1 MRISDW
7 SSDVCSS
14 DLPHHPCKG
23 DCAMRNTRH
32 AIAATALLAGCLL
45 GGGAALAQGGPPMGR
60 GSATMPMMPGYG
72 SGANS
77 GYGYGMM
84 QGYGMM
90 SGAGMMPGWGMVG
103 GHTAGMLAFIK
114 AEIGVT
120 AAQEA
125 QWNSFAAAL
134 QAMADDMHN
143 NMHGSRAGM
152 PGNTPCAMM
161 GDRGQA
167 EALPAALAA
176 RVRWM
181 SSHLAPLTNLQAAAG
196 PFSAA
201 LDAGQKA
208 HTAGPPRLRFS
219 GRLPRKKK

>member
-1 MRISDW
+1 MCAVCF
-7 SSDVCSS
+7 SSVSS
-14 DLPHHPCKG
+14 CLFVFFLMIRRPP
-23 DCAMRNTRH
+23 RSTR
-32 AIAATALLAGCLL
+32 TDTLFPYTTLF
-45 GGGAALAQGGPPMGR
+45 R
-60 GSATMPMMPGYG
+60 SGSATMPMMPGYG

-90 SGAGMMPGWGMVG
+90 SGAGMMPGWGMMG

-152 PGNTPCAMM
+152 PGNTPGAML

-167 EALPAALAA
+167 ETLPDAL
-176 RVRWM
+176 RGNGRR
-181 SSHLAPLTNLQAAAG
+181 AG
-196 PFSAA
+196 
-201 LDAGQKA
+201 
-208 HTAGPPRLRFS
+208 
-219 GRLPRKKK
+219 

>member
-1 MRISDW
+1 M
-7 SSDVCSS
+7 
-14 DLPHHPCKG
+14 K
-23 DCAMRNTRH
+23 NTRH
-32 AIAATALLAGCLL
+32 AIAAAALLAGCLL

-72 SGANS
+72 PGANS

-90 SGAGMMPGWGMVG
+90 SGAGMMPGWGMMG

-120 AAQEA
+120 AAQET

-134 QAMADDMHN
+134 QAMADDMHAA
-143 NMHGSRAGM
+143 MYGGGKPDAIR
-152 PGNTPCAMM
+152 PGAMM

-167 EALPAALAA
+167 EALPDALAA

-181 SSHLAPLTNLQAAAG
+181 SSHLAALKNLQAAAG
-196 PFSAA
+196 PFYAA

-208 HTAGPPRLRFS
+208 KADALLGCGFC
-219 GRLPRKKK
+219 GR

>member
-72 SGANS
+72 YGANS

-84 QGYGMM
+84 QGYGKIGRASCRERVCPLVSILVVAVFFKKKNSM
-90 SGAGMMPGWGMVG
+90 
-103 GHTAGMLAFIK
+103 IK
-114 AEIGVT
+114 
-120 AAQEA
+120 
-125 QWNSFAAAL
+125 
-134 QAMADDMHN
+134 
-143 NMHGSRAGM
+143 
-152 PGNTPCAMM
+152 
-161 GDRGQA
+161 
-167 EALPAALAA
+167 
-176 RVRWM
+176 
-181 SSHLAPLTNLQAAAG
+181 
-196 PFSAA
+196 
-201 LDAGQKA
+201 
-208 HTAGPPRLRFS
+208 
-219 GRLPRKKK
+219 RKK